1 MIKKRIL
8 STVCAFAMGISC
20 FAGMQGAFSSDE
32 VGITASAATATVNLP
47 IKRISGSNRFE
58 TAAEE

>member
-8 STVCAFAMGISC
+8 STVCAFVMGTSC

-32 VGITASAATATVNLP
+32 VGITASAATLKIAIKAFRDLP
-47 IKRISGSNRFE
+47 
-58 TAAEE
+58 EES